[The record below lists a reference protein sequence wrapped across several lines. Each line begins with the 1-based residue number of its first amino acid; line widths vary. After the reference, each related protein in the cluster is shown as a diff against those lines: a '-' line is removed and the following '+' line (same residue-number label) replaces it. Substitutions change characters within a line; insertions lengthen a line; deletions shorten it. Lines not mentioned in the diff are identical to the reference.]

1 MPTQNMDS
9 LKTDDSSNLNWRK
22 MMMVQMENHGTVKK
36 TTRLTQQ
43 QRMSDRDGLE
53 LYDDE
58 YYCLY
63 VYLLSDY
70 FCEII
75 FK

>member
-58 YYCLY
+58 Y
-63 VYLLSDY
+63 
-70 FCEII
+70 
-75 FK
+75 